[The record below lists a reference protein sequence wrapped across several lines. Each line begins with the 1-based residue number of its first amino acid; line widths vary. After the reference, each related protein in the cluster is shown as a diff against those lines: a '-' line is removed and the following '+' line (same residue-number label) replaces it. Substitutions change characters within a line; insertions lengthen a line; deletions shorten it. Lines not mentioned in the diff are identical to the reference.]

1 MGIEY
6 ATNGDTTIA
15 YETFGTSGEPL
26 LLVLGLDYQMVWW
39 HDAFCE
45 RLVEAGFHVA
55 RYDNRDTGLSTHFP
69 QPVDGSPWRALLGGG
84 RPVYT
89 LADMAGDALAVMD
102 ALGWTGAH
110 VLGGTS
116 AIAQAVALLHPD
128 RVRGLTLCMS
138 SPATAGVLRSLSYL
152 KFGIFREIR
161 KVPRAATPQQHVDRL
176 VALYRLQASPGY
188 PFPEQWVRETATL
201 SHSRAPHDPG
211 TTQRHLAAGRATRL
225 PPLSGITAPTLVVSG
240 ADDPMVKTSGG
251 RDLAAQIPGAQFVL
265 YPGVGHD
272 LPEGIWDDMIARM
285 PRAAAVA

>member
-1 MGIEY
+1 MGIAY
-6 ATNGDTTIA
+6 AANGDTKIA
-15 YETFGTSGEPL
+15 YETFGTAGEPL

-39 HDAFCE
+39 HDAFCA

-69 QPVDGSPWRALLGGG
+69 APAGTSPWRAALGGG
-84 RPVYT
+84 RPAYT
-89 LADMAGDALAVMD
+89 MADMVGDGLAVMD
-102 ALGWTGAH
+102 ALGWAGAH

-116 AIAQAVALLHPD
+116 AIAQAMALLHPE

-138 SPATAGVLRSLSYL
+138 APATAGLLGTLRHL

-161 KVPRAATPQQHVDRL
+161 KLPRATTPQEKVEYL
-176 VALYRLQASPGY
+176 IATYRLQASPGY
-188 PFPEQWVRETATL
+188 PFPEEWVREVATL
-201 SHSRAPHDPG
+201 SEQRAPYDPG

-240 ADDPMVKTSGG
+240 ADDPMVKVSGG
-251 RDLAAQIPGAQFVL
+251 RALAAQIPGARFVL

-272 LPEGIWDDMIARM
+272 LPEAIWDDMIARM
-285 PRAAAVA
+285 PRAEAPA